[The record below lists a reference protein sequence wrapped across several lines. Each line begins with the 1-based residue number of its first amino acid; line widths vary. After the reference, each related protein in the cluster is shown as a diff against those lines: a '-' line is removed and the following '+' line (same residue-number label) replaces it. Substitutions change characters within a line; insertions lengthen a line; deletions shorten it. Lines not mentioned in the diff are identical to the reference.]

1 MYSAHTKGTPEAPS
15 LGDERLGH
23 WTLQDTYYIRPHY
36 KDRQSQQLHLI
47 HRNKHRDAVKM
58 CRQRNMAQMKEQRK
72 TPQELNKM
80 WRSIY
85 QMQSSHQNNKKN
97 SISSLW
103 DNFKRPNIQLIGLPE
118 EDKEQKIG
126 NLFEK
131 IMKEKVPN
139 LVKVTDMQ
147 VQEAQS
153 PTPDGF
159 KEAHSKIHH
168 N

>member
-1 MYSAHTKGTPEAPS
+1 MQTKKHGPNARTEENSPTTKQNVE
-15 LGDERLGH
+15 
-23 WTLQDTYYIRPHY
+23 
-36 KDRQSQQLHLI
+36 KHLS
-47 HRNKHRDAVKM
+47 DAEFPL
-58 CRQRNMAQMKEQRK
+58 EQK
-72 TPQELNKM
+72 
-80 WRSIY
+80 
-85 QMQSSHQNNKKN
+85 KKN

-103 DNFKRPNIQLIGLPE
+103 DNFKRPNIHLIGLPE
-118 EDKEQKIG
+118 EDKEQKIR

-131 IMKEKVPN
+131 IMKEKFPN

-147 VQEAQS
+147 VQKAQS